1 MAAMAFPRKITVLLI
16 AGVLLLDTFVVG
28 LASFG
33 IVDSKQ
39 EHHARAAISTENISR
54 LLEREVSSVF
64 DRIDLTLSAVADEAE
79 RQLLEGS
86 IRRADFDRFLRRR
99 QDRLPEII
107 SLRVTD
113 EAGVVLYGEG
123 VPQDSTIVLSDRDF
137 FVKAKS
143 AKNPGLIIG
152 QPVLG
157 RISKQWVI
165 PVARRISR
173 PHGTFAGMA
182 YANIPAGYFVKMFS
196 SLNLGQHGLVTLRNE
211 DHVVMA
217 RHPELSEV
225 TGEITPISDQF
236 RALLATNP
244 ASVTYDAFSP
254 TDGWERTYAYTKF
267 QKFPLYVIVG
277 AARDDY
283 LDPWRRRSAQIV
295 FALLMFIF
303 VTCILA
309 WLLLRA
315 WRRGF
320 SSDQALG
327 ESEERFRLLFKY
339 SPIGLVLVSPDR
351 RIFDANEA
359 FCAMVGRGLEELK
372 RCTFLDITHP
382 DDRDENLVNVNGL
395 LESRLLHYSAEK
407 RYLHK
412 AGHVVLAHVLATAI
426 RNQAGKVLYGLAIV
440 EDITE
445 HREAERI
452 RIERMEKQRDVLV
465 REVHHRIKNNLQG
478 VVNLLE
484 QIKLKQPNAA
494 DALEEAAGQIS
505 AVAVVHGLQ
514 SRAQAL
520 EIRPRELVQ
529 AIVAAIVRISSV
541 PIICSQ
547 NDDPSSREWR
557 LNGRDAV
564 AIALVV
570 NELIYNAIKHTRPD
584 KEAEVTINFESQ
596 PGAFSILVRNRPAT
610 LPANF
615 DWESGAGFGT
625 GLSLIAALLPP
636 HGARLAF
643 SQRNGGVEALLQ
655 LSHPCVDV
663 PAALSH

>member
-1 MAAMAFPRKITVLLI
+1 
-16 AGVLLLDTFVVG
+16 
-28 LASFG
+28 
-33 IVDSKQ
+33 
-39 EHHARAAISTENISR
+39 
-54 LLEREVSSVF
+54 
-64 DRIDLTLSAVADEAE
+64 
-79 RQLLEGS
+79 
-86 IRRADFDRFLRRR
+86 
-99 QDRLPEII
+99 
-107 SLRVTD
+107 
-113 EAGVVLYGEG
+113 
-123 VPQDSTIVLSDRDF
+123 
-137 FVKAKS
+137 
-143 AKNPGLIIG
+143 
-152 QPVLG
+152 
-157 RISKQWVI
+157 
-165 PVARRISR
+165 
-173 PHGTFAGMA
+173 
-182 YANIPAGYFVKMFS
+182 
-196 SLNLGQHGLVTLRNE
+196 
-211 DHVVMA
+211 
-217 RHPELSEV
+217 
-225 TGEITPISDQF
+225 
-236 RALLATNP
+236 
-244 ASVTYDAFSP
+244 
-254 TDGWERTYAYTKF
+254 
-267 QKFPLYVIVG
+267 
-277 AARDDY
+277 
-283 LDPWRRRSAQIV
+283 
-295 FALLMFIF
+295 
-303 VTCILA
+303 
-309 WLLLRA
+309 LLLRA

-505 AVAVVHGLQ
+505 AVAVVHGLK

-547 NDDPSSREWR
+547 NDDPLSREWR